1 MSADNRNPPETPE
14 AAAWELFQEIRRAE
28 EAGQDRSN
36 TTPRAR
42 LLSLY
47 AECLAVTS
55 GHARDWQDGL
65 LDRMLH

>member
-1 MSADNRNPPETPE
+1 MSARDRYSPETPE
-14 AAAWELFQEIRRAE
+14 AAAWELFKEILRVEAE
-28 EAGQDRSN
+28 QGGSN
-36 TTPRAR
+36 VPPRAR

-55 GHARDWQDGL
+55 GNARDWRDGL